1 MSLEQASLIAQIVSA
16 LTIIASL
23 IFVGIQVRQATSA
36 LRNSSSQ
43 AHAALYTQIISAV
56 IDNGEFASIWRR
68 GLIDPGAL
76 DDVEWVRFVAYTS
89 GMFRFY
95 EASRV
100 QWLRGN
106 LDDEHWQNIEQQIRT
121 LGTQP
126 GVQAW
131 WQVRAHWHSTAF
143 RSWFEGLQLGTDRF
157 MYRRAPVPEA
167 SKIDKG
173 RVSGDPDTKE

>member
-1 MSLEQASLIAQIVSA
+1 MSLEQAAFLAQIVSA

-23 IFVGIQVRQATSA
+23 IFVGVQVRQATSA

-43 AHAALYTQIISAV
+43 AHSALYTQIISAV
-56 IDNGEFASIWRR
+56 IENPGYASIWRR
-68 GLIDPGAL
+68 GLIDPATL
-76 DDVEWVRFVAYTS
+76 DEDEWVRFVAYTS

-106 LDDEHWQNIEQQIRT
+106 LDDEHWQNIEQQVMT

-126 GVQAW
+126 GVKAW
-131 WQVRAHWHSTAF
+131 WKVRAHWHSEAF
-143 RSWFEGLQLGTDRF
+143 RSWFESMQLQVDQF
-157 MYRRAPVPEA
+157 MYPRGSKPKA
-167 SKIDKG
+167 SKAG
-173 RVSGDPDTKE
+173 ARRVSGASDAKE

>member
-1 MSLEQASLIAQIVSA
+1 MSLEQASFVAQIVSA

-23 IFVGIQVRQATSA
+23 IFVGVQVRQATRA

-43 AHAALYTQIISAV
+43 AHSALYTQIISAV
-56 IDNGEFASIWRR
+56 IENAEYASIWSR
-68 GLIDPGAL
+68 GLIDPSRL

-131 WQVRAHWHSTAF
+131 WQVRAHWHSAAF
-143 RSWFEGLQLGTDRF
+143 RSWFEGLQLGTDGS
-157 MYRRAPVPEA
+157 MYGRASVPQA
-167 SKIDKG
+167 SKKGAG
-173 RVSGDPDTKE
+173 RVSGTAHTKE

>member
-1 MSLEQASLIAQIVSA
+1 MSLEQASLVAQIVSA

-43 AHAALYTQIISAV
+43 SHSAIYTQIISTV
-56 IDNGEFASIWRR
+56 IENADYASIWRR
-68 GLIDPGAL
+68 GLIDPASL
-76 DDVEWVRFVAYTS
+76 NDDEWVRFVAYTS

-95 EASRV
+95 ESSRV

-121 LGTQP
+121 LGAQP
-126 GVQAW
+126 GVRAW
-131 WQVRAHWHSTAF
+131 WKLRGHWHSKAF
-143 RSWFEGLQLGTDRF
+143 RSWFEGLELGPDRF
-157 MYRRAPVPEA
+157 MYERA
-167 SKIDKG
+167 ST
-173 RVSGDPDTKE
+173 S